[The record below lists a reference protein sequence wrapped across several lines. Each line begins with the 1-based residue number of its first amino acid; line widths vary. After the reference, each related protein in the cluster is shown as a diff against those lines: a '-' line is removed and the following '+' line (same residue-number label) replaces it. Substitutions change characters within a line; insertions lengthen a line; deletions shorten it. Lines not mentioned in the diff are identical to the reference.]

1 MNPHFFE
8 PLLEG
13 ETVEAAKGKKL
24 HTVLDSAQLVFD
36 CLQPCISIHEVDESI
51 AGDSKAV
58 VMVEGAM
65 DWLAED
71 RESDPQFSLSFQSE
85 GEEIVIPLSCYYC
98 EIAVSVGMSAEEG
111 VGWGVRDAIRDGF
124 YLYPVNLVAFAKL
137 TAHANNYMILYDMQM
152 INGWLYI
159 TNIFRLFEELQN

>member
-1 MNPHFFE
+1 MNPHFLE

-71 RESDPQFSLSFQSE
+71 RESYPQFSLSFQPE
-85 GEEIVIPLSCYYC
+85 GEEIVIPLSCYHC

-111 VGWGVRDAIRDGF
+111 VGWGVRDAIRDGL
-124 YLYPVNLVAFAKL
+124 YL
-137 TAHANNYMILYDMQM
+137 
-152 INGWLYI
+152 
-159 TNIFRLFEELQN
+159 